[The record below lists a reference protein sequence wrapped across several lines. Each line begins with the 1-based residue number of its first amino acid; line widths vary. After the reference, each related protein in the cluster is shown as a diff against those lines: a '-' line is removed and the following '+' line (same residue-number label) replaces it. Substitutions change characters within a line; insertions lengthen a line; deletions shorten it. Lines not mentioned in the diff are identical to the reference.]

1 MHMWASFTGMYFQ
14 CFVPYIIL
22 MHKVANLFIK
32 AENVSVCVVG
42 CVKDFLTIRNENK
55 DGFAFA
61 RTCCWWLKVAFF
73 YP

>member
-32 AENVSVCVVG
+32 AENVSLCVCESVRGGEGAVG
-42 CVKDFLTIRNENK
+42 E
-55 DGFAFA
+55 
-61 RTCCWWLKVAFF
+61 
-73 YP
+73 